1 MKKELNIIK
10 ILPLVVLLI
19 IVIGVISLS
28 SPKVENQPVIN
39 ELKDTI
45 ATTSTSSVSI
55 NEIKDQQVQQTDLV
69 DVISVVD
76 GDTIKVSIDGKTTTL
91 RLIGIDT
98 PETVDP
104 RTPVQCFG
112 TESSRK
118 AKELLS
124 GKKVRIEQDLSQ
136 GELDK
141 YGRLLAY
148 VYRDDGLFYNEY
160 MVKQGYAHEYTY
172 NAPYKYQTEFK
183 ADQKYAQDN
192 KLGLWSPNTCNGDT
206 TQPASSES
214 TVVNLPVTTT
224 NTITPAPTAQPQ
236 TGTIYYT
243 SSYGTSKYYYP
254 ESCDGWKSLSLKY
267 LKSFNSVSALLSA
280 YPSRTLSPQCQ

>member
-10 ILPLVVLLI
+10 ILPLLI
-19 IVIGVISLS
+19 ILFIVIGIISFS
-28 SPKVENQPVIN
+28 SPKIETQPIVDVQ
-39 ELKDTI
+39 KDIVATI
-45 ATTSTSSVSI
+45 STSSISTP
-55 NEIKDQQVQQTDLV
+55 EIKYEQEQKTDLV
-69 DVISVVD
+69 DVVSVVD
-76 GDTIKVSIDGKTTTL
+76 GDTIKVLIDGKTTTL

-104 RTPVQCFG
+104 RKPVQCFG
-112 TESSRK
+112 LEASKK
-118 AKELLS
+118 AKELLT
-124 GKKVRIEQDLSQ
+124 GRKVRIEQDSTQ
-136 GELDK
+136 DKLDK

-172 NAPYKYQTEFK
+172 VIPYKYQVEFK

-206 TQPASSES
+206 TTPAVSEPAVVSS
-214 TVVNLPVTTT
+214 PVATTS
-224 NTITPAPTAQPQ
+224 TITPTAVQTQ

-254 ESCDGWKSLSLKY
+254 ESCDGWKSLSPKY
-267 LKSFNSVSALLSA
+267 LKSFDSVSALHST
-280 YPSRTLSPQCQ
+280 YPSRTLSPQCN